1 MIEPVRNSVLVPL
14 LCLDVVHSCI
24 PTQNLL
30 EDTNKNGLV
39 KSDAINNNDTL
50 SSVWSAAIKAAL

>member
-1 MIEPVRNSVLVPL
+1 MLVPL
-14 LCLDVVHSCI
+14 LCLDVVHLH
-24 PTQNLL
+24 TNTDNLS

-39 KSDAINNNDTL
+39 KSDALNNDTL